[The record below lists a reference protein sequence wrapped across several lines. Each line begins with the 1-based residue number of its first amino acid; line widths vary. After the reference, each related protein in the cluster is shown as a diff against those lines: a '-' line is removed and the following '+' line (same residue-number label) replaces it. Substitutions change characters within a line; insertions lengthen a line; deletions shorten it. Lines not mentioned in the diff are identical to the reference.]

1 MGKKKE
7 PKLKFLTEEEQ
18 NLQPTSLQL
27 IQLASVISEK
37 ALEVKYRGDI
47 SDFGNE
53 LNKSS

>member
-27 IQLASVISEK
+27 LVA
-37 ALEVKYRGDI
+37 YREMIKCIPIGFLLGRI
-47 SDFGNE
+47 FC
-53 LNKSS
+53 